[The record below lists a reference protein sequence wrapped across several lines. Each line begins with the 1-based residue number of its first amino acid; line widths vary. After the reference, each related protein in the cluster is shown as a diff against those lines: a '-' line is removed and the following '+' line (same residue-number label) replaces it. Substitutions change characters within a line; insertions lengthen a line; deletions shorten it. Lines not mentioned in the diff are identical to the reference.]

1 MFNIFDDLMIDEEYN
16 VGIEGYLT
24 DDDYFES
31 IEEDTIAI
39 ESLAYDIA
47 MEAKK
52 PNKQPGKMRSMLA
65 NLARSLSSKCHK
77 HEHKCRSNNHDK
89 LANLWRG
96 LANWFD
102 KAYKMLAKV
111 KAYGMHT
118 DEIDA
123 TWKAMDEKKKQV
135 LMLEQKEANDIK
147 GIEEKGSGGP
157 AKIEGRGVAGRIGMK
172 PDTIKSAG
180 GKNKPTGNPVDTPN
194 VIAVGGPNGNASP
207 NVKTMSMSDRLKAN
221 HYRTSAIKAGKSGD
235 MDKYN
240 KWNGK
245 FQKILNKYGMSA
257 ADFKVG
263 KVNEGFINY
272 DPDLDCAIE
281 SFIGTEAYAET
292 LHADDVYVVVEGL
305 LSKPKT
311 QEQMLAKMQKRVN
324 RLKTVGQCDDML
336 RQLSA
341 ESSKFNSA
349 ISALKRASADY
360 SQTNDKKALRKSAG
374 PILKELNKTCKILK
388 IKSIADDPKN
398 ISQEEIKKLHDFI
411 TGAKQLITA
420 RKKVLSG
427 AASEGFVSGYDDDF
441 EYAAEGYEDDDF
453 LSLIQDEYDGYD
465 NVYIADEALIE
476 DFAEADQNIA
486 IATEGIIDPD
496 AKRALRIQFGEK
508 RRQIKSVVKKARAA
522 KKAKDFA
529 TAIAMYQEAKKGY
542 QSLLAEA
549 KKLPDRAIRQT
560 NASGDVIGNGKA
572 SSSHKVGLINWCI
585 QKMGECDNAIEAIK
599 NGQMRRERKAAEKE
613 ARAARKAAKRGGAS
627 ESYLDDA
634 LEYEAV
640 IESMYDDDDDEYDY
654 DFDMDDD
661 DYDTEGGLESLLL

>member
-1 MFNIFDDLMIDEEYN
+1 MFNNFDDLMIDEEYN

-47 MEAKK
+47 MEAEK

-157 AKIEGRGVAGRIGMK
+157 AKIEGRGVAGRIGMR

-194 VIAVGGPNGNASP
+194 VIAVGGSTGNASP
-207 NVKTMSMSDRLKAN
+207 NVKKMSMSDRLKAN
-221 HYRTSAIKAGKSGD
+221 HYRIAAIKAGKTGN

-240 KWNGK
+240 NWNDK
-245 FQKILNKYGMSA
+245 FHKILDKYGMTA

-263 KVNEGFINY
+263 KG
-272 DPDLDCAIE
+272 IE
-281 SFIGTEAYAET
+281 CFIGTEAYVET

-341 ESSKFNSA
+341 ESSTFNSA

-374 PILKELNKTCKILK
+374 PVLKELNKTCKILK

-427 AASEGFVSGYDDDF
+427 TASEGFVSGYDDDF

-465 NVYIADEALIE
+465 DVYIADEALIE

-508 RRQIKSVVKKARAA
+508 KRQIKSVVKKARAA

-549 KKLPDRAIRQT
+549 KKLPDRAIHQT
-560 NASGDVIGNGKA
+560 NSSGLIVCNGKA
-572 SSSHKVGLINWCI
+572 SSLPKVGLINWCI
-585 QKMGECDNAIEAIK
+585 KKMGECDNAIEAIK

-640 IESMYDDDDDEYDY
+640 IESLYDDEYDY
-654 DFDMDDD
+654 DLDMDDD